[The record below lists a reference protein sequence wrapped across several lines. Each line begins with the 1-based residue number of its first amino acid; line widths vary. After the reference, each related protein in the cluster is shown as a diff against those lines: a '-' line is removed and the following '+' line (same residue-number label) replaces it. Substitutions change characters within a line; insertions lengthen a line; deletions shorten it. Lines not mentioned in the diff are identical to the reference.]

1 MNSEL
6 QQTAQRVVT
15 LFSGVLKGIN
25 FYPASHPSILQPLR
39 ELTAMLGE
47 LLSEQPELN
56 FGVTDGTLYFA
67 DYLFVRPTP
76 PVAELA
82 SGLDARGIFAVTLGR
97 GITFEQLSRFFILA
111 GDKKSVAELIA
122 DGLLAEGIDTIRI
135 NGIIL
140 QEGPEPELAEPLDG
154 ARFDPHVA
162 YNVAL
167 TAVKGVWKEIQRG
180 RIPNSAEVVAVVDT
194 MVEMAI
200 QDPSTLLCLSMI
212 KDYDNY
218 TFTHCVNVGVLS
230 LALAAAL
237 GASRETLRDTGVA
250 GMLHDIGKIRIDKKI
265 LNKPGKL
272 DAAEFEQIK
281 KHSEFGAKI
290 VENMQG
296 LNEEIVQ
303 AVLGHHIL
311 FNREGYPEWAQGLPF
326 TELADILAVSDTYDA
341 ITTLRPYTLPQTP
354 KAAVDIMRKLSGTKL
369 NSYLVE
375 KFVEM
380 MGDYPV
386 GTLVRLG
393 NNELAVVFRPNPGDS
408 KTPTVKVVID
418 ALGDFLEEPRIERLA
433 HDGVPCYAAIV
444 AVANPHTRNIDPA
457 RYLT

>member
-1 MNSEL
+1 MSNVS
-6 QQTAQRVVT
+6 QQRAQRVAT
-15 LFSGVLKGIN
+15 LFSGVLKGIH

-39 ELTAMLGE
+39 ELDATLGE
-47 LLSEQPELN
+47 LLREQGVLN

-67 DYLFVRPTP
+67 DHLFVRPTP

-82 SGLDARGIFAVTLGR
+82 LGLDARGINAVTLR
-97 GITFEQLSRFFILA
+97 QGITFEQLSRFFILA
-111 GDKKSVAELIA
+111 ADKKSVADTIA
-122 DGLLAEGIDTIRI
+122 EGLLAEGIDTIRI
-135 NGIIL
+135 NGITRQD
-140 QEGPEPELAEPLDG
+140 QETEPNDPAED
-154 ARFDPHVA
+154 ARYDPHAA

-237 GASRETLRDTGVA
+237 GASRSTLRDTGVA
-250 GMLHDIGKIRIDKKI
+250 GMLHDIGKIRIDKNI

-296 LNEEIVQ
+296 LNDEIVQ

-311 FNREGYPEWAQGLPF
+311 FNRGGYPEWAQKIPF
-326 TELADILAVSDTYDA
+326 SEMADILAVSDTYDA

-386 GTLVRLG
+386 GTLVRLD
-393 NNELAVVFRPNPGDS
+393 NNELAVVFRPNPADS
-408 KTPTVKVVID
+408 KAPTVKVVID
-418 ALGDFLEEPRIERLA
+418 AAGNFLEEPRIERLA
-433 HDGVPCYAAIV
+433 QDGTPCYAAVV
-444 AVANPHTRNIDPA
+444 AVANPLTRNIDPA

>member
-1 MNSEL
+1 MSSASQL
-6 QQTAQRVVT
+6 TAQRVAT

-25 FYPASHPSILQPLR
+25 FYPASHPSVLQPLR
-39 ELTAMLGE
+39 ELDATLGE
-47 LLSEQPELN
+47 LLREQGEIN

-67 DYLFVRPTP
+67 DHLFVRPTP

-82 SGLDARGIFAVTLGR
+82 SGLDARGIHAVTLLQ
-97 GITFEQLSRFFILA
+97 GITFEQLSRFFVLA
-111 GDKKSVAELIA
+111 ADKKGMADLIA
-122 DGLLAEGIDTIRI
+122 EGLLAEGIDTIRI
-135 NGIIL
+135 NGITRQD
-140 QEGPEPELAEPLDG
+140 QEADPPEPFDG
-154 ARFDPHVA
+154 ARFDHHAA
-162 YNVAL
+162 YNQAL

-180 RIPNSAEVVAVVDT
+180 RIPNSAEVIAVVDT

-200 QDPSTLLCLSMI
+200 QDPSTLICLSMI

-237 GASRETLRDTGVA
+237 GASRQTLRDTGVA
-250 GMLHDIGKIRIDKKI
+250 GMLHDIGKIRIDKNI

-272 DAAEFEQIK
+272 DATEFEQIK
-281 KHSEFGAKI
+281 KHSELGAKI
-290 VENMQG
+290 VEKMQG
-296 LNEEIVQ
+296 LNNEIVQ

-311 FNREGYPEWAQGLPF
+311 FNRVGYPEWAQDIPF
-326 TELADILAVSDTYDA
+326 SEMADILAVSDTYDA

-369 NSYLVE
+369 NSFLVE

-386 GTLVRLG
+386 GTLVRLD
-393 NNELAVVFRPNPGDS
+393 NNELAVVFRPNPVDS
-408 KTPTVKVVID
+408 RAPTVKVIID
-418 ALGDFLEEPRIERLA
+418 RAGSFLEEPRIERLA
-433 HDGVPCYAAIV
+433 LDGVPCYAGIV
-444 AVANPHTRNIDPA
+444 AVANPLTRNIDPA

>member
-1 MNSEL
+1 MSTAS
-6 QQTAQRVVT
+6 QQIALRVAT
-15 LFSGVLKGIN
+15 LFSGVLKGIH

-39 ELTAMLGE
+39 ELDATLGE
-47 LLSEQPELN
+47 LLREQGELN
-56 FGVTDGTLYFA
+56 FGVTDDTLYFA
-67 DYLFVRPTP
+67 DHLFVRPTP

-82 SGLDARGIFAVTLGR
+82 SGLAARGIHAVTLRKGL
-97 GITFEQLSRFFILA
+97 TFEQLSRFFVLA
-111 GDKKSVAELIA
+111 ADKKSAADLIA
-122 DGLLAEGIDTIRI
+122 DRLLEEGIDTILI
-135 NGIIL
+135 NGITRQD
-140 QEGPEPELAEPLDG
+140 QEEEPTEPVDE
-154 ARFDPHVA
+154 ARFDPHAA
-162 YNVAL
+162 YNQAL
-167 TAVKGVWKEIQRG
+167 AAVKGVWKEIQRG
-180 RIPNSAEVVAVVDT
+180 RMPNSAEVIAVVDT
-194 MVEMAI
+194 MVDMAI

-230 LALAAAL
+230 LALAASL
-237 GASRETLRDTGVA
+237 GTSRETLRDTGVA
-250 GMLHDIGKIRIDKKI
+250 GMLHDIGKIRIDKEI

-290 VENMQG
+290 VEKMQG
-296 LNEEIVQ
+296 LNDEIVQ

-311 FNREGYPEWAQGLPF
+311 FNRDGYPEWAQEIPF
-326 TELADILAVSDTYDA
+326 NEMADIIAVSDTYDA

-354 KAAVDIMRKLSGTKL
+354 KSAVDIMRKISGTKL

-386 GTLVRLG
+386 GTLVRLD
-393 NNELAVVFRPNPGDS
+393 NNELAVVFRPNPADS
-408 KTPTVKVVID
+408 RAPTVKVVVD
-418 ALGDFLEEPRIERLA
+418 AAGNFLGEPRIERLA
-433 HDGVPCYAAIV
+433 QDGVPCYAAIV
-444 AVANPHTRNIDPA
+444 AVANPLTRNIDPA